1 MTRMEPWLGSVT
13 ADAYNWMLDSTRRVQ
28 RSLNAL
34 PFSIC
39 VIRVIRGRVR
49 YSSLVRMFSLAGRN
63 RTGL

>member
-1 MTRMEPWLGSVT
+1 MEPWLGSVT